1 MCHRAKLFCG
11 VVLHVCGRLGVH
23 TLCGGGGG
31 SGVGGGADGGVGAG
45 AGSGAGVGVGRFAGT
60 GVGVG
65 SQQTRKTKA
74 LDHRGHVLIGY
85 HDRHRAP
92 RVDSGH
98 VVFSRGGLD
107 AFSVLALVHCAYYL
121 ASVPCLPFLSPCP
134 FNLQLSEARSK
145 CRLRS
150 PIIQSSADGSV

>member
-1 MCHRAKLFCG
+1 M
-11 VVLHVCGRLGVH
+11 LHVCGRLGVFI
-23 TLCGGGGG
+23 LCGGGGG
-31 SGVGGGADGGVGAG
+31 GIGVGSGVDGGVRAGAG
-45 AGSGAGVGVGRFAGT
+45 AGVGVGVGRFAGA

-65 SQQTRKTKA
+65 SQQTRKKK
-74 LDHRGHVLIGY
+74 RQICPRSHVLIGF

-107 AFSVLALVHCAYYL
+107 AFSVLALVHCAHYL

-134 FNLQLSEARSK
+134 FTLQLSEARSK